1 MIMSTPSPSD
11 QVPVCWDGGDPVS
24 IAVGTPWL
32 TAAQMLGHTIPTGCL
47 YGSCGACEI
56 EVNGHVVR
64 ACVSSVRGSQGAL
77 KVEAATDPYW

>member
-1 MIMSTPSPSD
+1 MSPSSPSD
-11 QVPVCWDGGDPVS
+11 QVPVCWDDGDPVS

-32 TAAQMLGHTIPTGCL
+32 TAAQMLGHAIPTGCL

-64 ACVSSVRGSQGAL
+64 ACVSSVCGSQGVL
-77 KVEAATDPYW
+77 KVELATDPYW

>member
-1 MIMSTPSPSD
+1 MSTSSSFE
-11 QVPVCWDGGDPVS
+11 QVPVCWGDGGDPVP

-64 ACVSSVRGSQGAL
+64 ACVSSVCGSEVAL
-77 KVEAATDPYW
+77 KVGLATDPYW

>member
-1 MIMSTPSPSD
+1 MSSPSPSH
-11 QVPVCWDGGDPVS
+11 QVSVCWENGDPVS

-56 EVNGHVVR
+56 DVNGRVVR
-64 ACVSSVRGSQGAL
+64 ACISSVCESQGTL
-77 KVEAATDPYW
+77 NVELVTDPYW

>member
-1 MIMSTPSPSD
+1 MSPSSPPQ
-11 QVPVCWDGGDPVS
+11 QVPVCWDDEDPVP

-32 TAAQMLGHTIPTGCL
+32 TAARILGHTIPTGCL

-64 ACVSSVRGSQGAL
+64 ACVSNVCGAEGAL
-77 KVEAATDPYW
+77 KVELATDPYW